1 MVGLFA
7 GTAVNNTRHTQPIGV
22 FDSGLGG
29 ISVLREIHRLLPA
42 EHLIYV
48 ADSAHAPYGAKTSD
62 YIRARSKRVA
72 DFLLEQDVKVLVV
85 ACNTATV
92 HAVAYLRETLPI
104 PVVGIEPAVK
114 PAARLTQTGVIGVL
128 ATQQTVNSPRLQQL
142 ICDHAAGVQ
151 VITQACP
158 GLVEHVEA
166 GDFSSAAVRQLLKV
180 YTLPLLDAGVDTL
193 VLGCTHYPFL
203 ADALVDVTHGKMTIL
218 ETSTPVT
225 HQLMRV
231 LEQEDLRRPQTG
243 QGSVQFFS
251 SKADAQHLSSMQ
263 TLWQHRITVG
273 LLPDAYR

>member
-1 MVGLFA
+1 MLS
-7 GTAVNNTRHTQPIGV
+7 QLPIGV

-42 EHLIYV
+42 EDLIYV
-48 ADSAHAPYGAKTSD
+48 ADSGHAPYGGKEPD
-62 YIRARSKRVA
+62 YIRHRSQRVA
-72 DFLLEQDVKVLVV
+72 EFLLGQGAKVLVV

-92 HAVAYLRETLPI
+92 HAVEFLRATLPI

-114 PAARLTQTGVIGVL
+114 PAAHLTQTGVIGVL
-128 ATQQTVNSPRLQQL
+128 ATQQTVNSPRLHRL
-142 ICDHAAGVQ
+142 IKEHAGHVE

-166 GDFSSAAVRQLLKV
+166 GDFSSEDLMQLLKH
-180 YTLPLLDAGVDTL
+180 YTLPLLEAGADVL

-203 ADALVDVTHGKMTIL
+203 SDAIHVVTHGRMTVL

-231 LEQEDLRRPQTG
+231 LDKHALRR
-243 QGSVQFFS
+243 GSAAEGDVRFYS
-251 SKADAQHLSSMQ
+251 SREDEQHFISMQ
-263 TLWQHRITVG
+263 TLWRNHINLA
-273 LLPDAYR
+273 LLPAPYG

>member
-1 MVGLFA
+1 MPKHEQA
-7 GTAVNNTRHTQPIGV
+7 IGV

-29 ISVLREIHRLLPA
+29 ISVLRENQRLLPA

-62 YIRARSKRVA
+62 YIRARSKQVA
-72 DFLLEQDVKVLVV
+72 DFLLEQQVKVLVV

-92 HAVAYLRETLPI
+92 HAVHYLRETLRI

-128 ATQQTVNSPRLQQL
+128 ATQQTVNSPRLQHL
-142 ICDHAAGVQ
+142 IRDHANHVR

-166 GDFSSAAVRQLLKV
+166 GDFRSEAVRQLLKH

-203 ADALVDVTHGKMTIL
+203 TEALHEVTHGRMTVL

-231 LEQEDLRRPQTG
+231 LDQQELRRTENG
-243 QGSVQFFS
+243 QGSVRFFS
-251 SKADAQHLSSMQ
+251 SKADAQHLISMQ
-263 TLWQHRITVG
+263 TLWQHPIALG
-273 LLPDAYR
+273 LLPTRYR

>member
-1 MVGLFA
+1 MPKHEQA
-7 GTAVNNTRHTQPIGV
+7 IGV

-29 ISVLREIHRLLPA
+29 ISVLREIQRLLPA

-62 YIRARSKRVA
+62 YIRARSKQVA
-72 DFLLEQDVKVLVV
+72 DFLLEQQVKVLVV

-92 HAVAYLRETLPI
+92 HAVHYLRETLRI

-128 ATQQTVNSPRLQQL
+128 ATQQTVNSPRLQHL
-142 ICDHAAGVQ
+142 IRDHANHVR

-166 GDFSSAAVRQLLKV
+166 GDFRSEAVRQLLKH

-203 ADALVDVTHGKMTIL
+203 TEALHEVTHGRMTVL

-231 LEQEDLRRPQTG
+231 LDQQELRRTENG
-243 QGSVQFFS
+243 QGSVRFFS
-251 SKADAQHLSSMQ
+251 SKPDDAQHLISMQ
-263 TLWQHRITVG
+263 TLWQHPIELG
-273 LLPDAYR
+273 LLPTRYR

>member
-1 MVGLFA
+1 MS
-7 GTAVNNTRHTQPIGV
+7 NQQPIGV

-42 EHLIYV
+42 ENLIYV
-48 ADSAHAPYGAKTSD
+48 ADSGHAPYGGREPD
-62 YIRARSKRVA
+62 YISHRSMRVA
-72 DFLLEQDVKVLVV
+72 DFLLEQQAKVLVV

-92 HAVAYLRETLPI
+92 HAVEFLRASLPI

-114 PAARLTQTGVIGVL
+114 PAANLTQTGVVGVL
-128 ATQQTVNSPRLQQL
+128 ATQQTVNSPRLRRL
-142 ICDHAAGVQ
+142 ISEYANDVK
-151 VITQACP
+151 VIAQACP

-166 GDFSSAAVRQLLKV
+166 GDFGSEDVLRLLKH

-203 ADALVDVTHGKMTIL
+203 SDAIHTVTHGRMTVL

-231 LEQEDLRRPQTG
+231 LDKYGLRQTG
-243 QGSVQFFS
+243 GTHGEVRFFS
-251 SKADAQHLSSMQ
+251 SKQGEQHHVSMQ
-263 TLWQHRITVG
+263 TLWQKPIDLG
-273 LLPDAYR
+273 LLPASHI

>member
-1 MVGLFA
+1 MS
-7 GTAVNNTRHTQPIGV
+7 NQQPIGV

-42 EHLIYV
+42 ENLIYV
-48 ADSAHAPYGAKTSD
+48 ADSGHAPYGGKDPD
-62 YIRARSKRVA
+62 YIRHRSKRVA
-72 DFLLEQDVKVLVV
+72 DFLLERGAKVLVV

-92 HAVAYLRETLPI
+92 HAVEFLRASLPI

-114 PAARLTQTGVIGVL
+114 PAASLTQSGVVGVL
-128 ATQQTVNSPRLQQL
+128 ATQQTVNSPRLHKL
-142 ICDHAAGVQ
+142 IQEHASHVQ
-151 VITQACP
+151 VVTQACP

-166 GDFSSAAVRQLLKV
+166 GDFSSEDVRRLLKH

-203 ADALVDVTHGKMTIL
+203 CDAIHDVTHGRMTIL

-231 LEQEDLRRPQTG
+231 LDKYDLRQEG
-243 QGSVQFFS
+243 NGGSTVSFFS
-251 SKADAQHLSSMQ
+251 SKQGEQHHISMQ
-263 TLWQHRITVG
+263 TLWQRPLDLV
-273 LLPDAYR
+273 LLPSPYR

>member
-1 MVGLFA
+1 MPSQQA
-7 GTAVNNTRHTQPIGV
+7 IGV

-29 ISVLREIHRLLPA
+29 ISVLREIHRLLPN

-48 ADSAHAPYGAKTSD
+48 ADSGHAPYGGKTPD
-62 YIRARSKRVA
+62 YIRERSKRVA
-72 DFLLEQDVKVLVV
+72 DFLLEQQVKALVV

-92 HAVAYLRETLPI
+92 HAVDYLREVLPI

-114 PAARLTQTGVIGVL
+114 PAARLTQTGVVGVL
-128 ATQQTVNSPRLQQL
+128 ATQQTVNSPRLHRL
-142 ICDHAAGVQ
+142 IREYASHVQ

-166 GDFSSAAVRQLLKV
+166 GDFHSDAVRQLLKH
-180 YTLPLLDAGVDTL
+180 YTLPLLDAEVDTL

-203 ADALVDVTHGKMTIL
+203 AEAIHDVTHGRMTVL

-231 LEQEDLRRPQTG
+231 LEQHDLRQMENLEGDIR
-243 QGSVQFFS
+243 FFS
-251 SKADAQHLSSMQ
+251 SKQGEQHHLSMQ
-263 TLWQHRITVG
+263 VLWQKPLELVV
-273 LLPDAYR
+273 LPAPYV

>member
-1 MVGLFA
+1 MSPQQ
-7 GTAVNNTRHTQPIGV
+7 QPIGV

-42 EHLIYV
+42 EELIYV
-48 ADSAHAPYGAKTSD
+48 ADSGHAPYGGKTPE
-62 YIRARSKRVA
+62 YIRTRSKQVA
-72 DFLLEQDVKVLVV
+72 DFLLEQGVKVLVV

-114 PAARLTQTGVIGVL
+114 PAARMTLTGVIGVL
-128 ATQQTVNSPRLQQL
+128 ATQQTVNSPRLQHL
-142 ICDHAAGVQ
+142 IRDHASQ
-151 VITQACP
+151 VTVMAQACP

-166 GDFSSAAVRQLLKV
+166 GDFSSEAVRLLLKH
-180 YTLPLLDAGVDTL
+180 YTAPLLEAGVDTL

-203 ADALVDVTHGKMTIL
+203 TELIHDVTHGRMTVL

-231 LEQEDLRRPQTG
+231 LSQQDLCRAETG
-243 QGSVQFFS
+243 RGSVRFFS
-251 SKADAQHLSSMQ
+251 SKPDDAQHLISMQ
-263 TLWQHRITVG
+263 TLWQHPIELG
-273 LLPDAYR
+273 LLPTRYR

>member
-1 MVGLFA
+1 MPQQ
-7 GTAVNNTRHTQPIGV
+7 QPIGI

-42 EHLIYV
+42 EDLIYV
-48 ADSAHAPYGAKTSD
+48 ADSGHAPYGGKSPD
-62 YIRARSKRVA
+62 YIRSRSQRVA
-72 DFLLEQDVKVLVV
+72 TFLLEQGAKVLVV

-92 HAVAYLRETLPI
+92 HAVTHLRAVLPI

-114 PAARLTQTGVIGVL
+114 PAARMTQTGVIGVL
-128 ATQQTVNSPRLQQL
+128 ATQQTVNSPRLRHL
-142 ICDHAAGVQ
+142 IREHASEVR

-166 GDFSSAAVRQLLKV
+166 GDFSSEDVLQLLKH

-203 ADALVDVTHGKMTIL
+203 SEAIHAVTHGRMTVL

-225 HQLMRV
+225 HQLVRV
-231 LEQEDLRRPQTG
+231 LEQHGLRRHRSG
-243 QGSVQFFS
+243 QGDVRFFS
-251 SKADAQHLSSMQ
+251 SKADVQHRLSMQ
-263 TLWQHRITVG
+263 TLWQHPLDLV
-273 LLPDAYR
+273 LLPARYS

>member
-1 MVGLFA
+1 MPDQ
-7 GTAVNNTRHTQPIGV
+7 QPIGV

-42 EHLIYV
+42 EDLIYV
-48 ADSAHAPYGAKTSD
+48 ADSGHAPYGSKTPD
-62 YIRARSKRVA
+62 YIRERSQRVA
-72 DFLLEQDVKVLVV
+72 EFLLAQGAKVLVV

-92 HAVAYLRETLPI
+92 HAVAHLRANLNI

-114 PAARLTQTGVIGVL
+114 PAARLTLTGVVGVL
-128 ATQQTVNSPRLQQL
+128 ATQQTVNSPRLHHL
-142 ICDHAAGVQ
+142 IREHAREVK

-166 GDFSSAAVRQLLKV
+166 GDFHSEDVLQLLKH

-203 ADALVDVTHGKMTIL
+203 SEAIHAVTHGRMTVL

-231 LEQEDLRRPQTG
+231 LDQHHLRRQAG
-243 QGSVQFFS
+243 QPGSVRFFS
-251 SKADAQHLSSMQ
+251 SKSDHQHQLSMQ
-263 TLWQHRITVG
+263 TLWQHPLDLVQ
-273 LLPDAYR
+273 LPASHG

>member
-7 GTAVNNTRHTQPIGV
+7 GATVNAARHTQPIGV

-142 ICDHAAGVQ
+142 IRDHAAGVQ
-151 VITQACP
+151 VMTQACP

-166 GDFSSAAVRQLLKV
+166 GDFSSTAVRQLLKA

-203 ADALVDVTHGKMTIL
+203 AEALADVTHGRMTIL

-231 LEQEDLRRPQTG
+231 LEQENLRRPQTG

-251 SKADAQHLSSMQ
+251 SKADQQHANSIQ
-263 TLWQHRITVG
+263 TLWQHRVAVG

>member
-1 MVGLFA
+1 MPQHEQA
-7 GTAVNNTRHTQPIGV
+7 IGV

-29 ISVLREIHRLLPA
+29 ISVLREIHRLLPN
-42 EHLIYV
+42 ENLIYV
-48 ADSAHAPYGAKTSD
+48 ADSGHTPYGGKEPD
-62 YIRARSKRVA
+62 FIRHRSKRIA
-72 DFLLEQDVKVLVV
+72 DFLLEQRIKVLVV

-92 HAVAYLRETLPI
+92 HAVAFLRNTLPI

-114 PAARLTQTGVIGVL
+114 PAARLTQSGVIGVL
-128 ATQQTVNSPRLQQL
+128 ATQQTVNSPRLQHL
-142 ICDHAAGVQ
+142 IRDHASHVK

-166 GDFSSAAVRQLLKV
+166 GDFSSTAVLQLLKH

-203 ADALVDVTHGKMTIL
+203 CDTLHDVTHGRMTIL

-231 LEQEDLRRPQTG
+231 LEQHDLRHNNEHPGHVAFYT
-243 QGSVQFFS
+243 
-251 SKADAQHLSSMQ
+251 SKDDMQHRISME
-263 TLWQHRITVG
+263 TLWQRQISPA
-273 LLPDAYR
+273 LLPTPYL

>member
-1 MVGLFA
+1 MNA
-7 GTAVNNTRHTQPIGV
+7 ARHTQPIGV

-62 YIRARSKRVA
+62 YIRARSKQVA

-128 ATQQTVNSPRLQQL
+128 ATQQTVNSPRLQHL
-142 ICDHAAGVQ
+142 IRDYASGVR

-166 GDFSSAAVRQLLKV
+166 GDFSSTAVRQLLKH

-203 ADALVDVTHGKMTIL
+203 AEALVDATHGKMTIL

-231 LEQEDLRRPQTG
+231 LEQEGLRCPQTG

-251 SKADAQHLSSMQ
+251 SKADQQHVNSIQ
-263 TLWQHRITVG
+263 TLWRHRVAVK
-273 LLPDAYR
+273 LLPDVYR